1 MISVRRLGRMAPQL
15 LAASVRRDW
24 PLAGLAL
31 VSLAPGVAALVAWM
45 QIAWRARGEGLT
57 ALQFGWILPAALF
70 EALTPAGVLL
80 GSGLVTLLVGCLG
93 LSNAYLASVERRLGD
108 LALLLAL
115 GLSRWELMVLLLVE
129 ALGLAL
135 LGAGAG
141 LALGFVLSVA
151 VWLPARDYLLLAPGF
166 TLYWQPF
173 VIGAMAGLLA
183 TLLFVG
189 VTGLSTALRSP
200 LSVLRNPAPRHWIRE
215 WGYWRFSS
223 LGVLFTALL
232 TALLGVWTLGL
243 AAGLILTA
251 LALVLAA
258 ALNAGSLLL
267 TRFYWRLPTPD
278 GLPLWSLAVHG
289 LARHRRQ
296 TAGMTLAM
304 VAGALGFGLAALS
317 WVTRRAEATF
327 PLWVAGML
335 LVACATLVLTSS
347 ALAALER
354 RQELGLLAALGVR
367 RSRVRR
373 LILLENGIV
382 ALAGGALGALLALA
396 AWALAGGPAGSTTW
410 LLAAAIAVIDVLAAL
425 ATATIGATPVLWLI
439 SRQPP
444 GHALRDRPW
453 LRLRP

>member
-1 MISVRRLGRMAPQL
+1 MTRWRRLGRMAPQF

-24 PLAGLAL
+24 PLAALAL
-31 VSLAPGVAALVAWM
+31 VSLAPGVAALVAWL
-45 QIAWRARGEGLT
+45 QIAWRVRGETLT
-57 ALQFGWILPAALF
+57 PAQFGWILPAALL
-70 EALTPAGVLL
+70 ETVTPAGVLL

-93 LSNAYLASVERRLGD
+93 LSNAYLASVERRLGG

-115 GLSRWELMVLLLVE
+115 GLSRWELMALLLLE
-129 ALGLAL
+129 AMGLAI
-135 LGAGAG
+135 LGATAG
-141 LALGFVLSVA
+141 LALGFFLSVA

-173 VIGAMAGLLA
+173 VTGAIAGLSA

-189 VTGLSTALRSP
+189 ITGISTALRSP
-200 LSVLRNPAPRHWIRE
+200 LSALRSRTPRHWIRD
-215 WGYWRFSS
+215 WGHWRFST
-223 LGVLFTALL
+223 LGVLFTVALVS
-232 TALLGVWTLGL
+232 LLGVLVLGL
-243 AAGLILTA
+243 RTGLVLTA

-278 GLPLWSLAVHG
+278 SWPLWALAVHG

-304 VAGALGFGLAALS
+304 IAGALGFGLAALS
-317 WVTRRAEATF
+317 WVNRRAEATF

-335 LVACATLVLTSS
+335 LVACATLVLTSA
-347 ALAALER
+347 ALSALER

-367 RSRVRR
+367 RGRVRR
-373 LILLENGIV
+373 LILLENSIV
-382 ALAGGALGALLALA
+382 ALAGGALGALLALL
-396 AWALAGGPAGSTTW
+396 AWALVGVEGGSTSW
-410 LLAAAIAVIDVLAAL
+410 LLAMAIALIDVLAAL
-425 ATATIGATPVLWLI
+425 ATATIGAAPVLWLI

-444 GHALRDRPW
+444 GVSLRDRPW
-453 LRLRP
+453 LVP

>member
-1 MISVRRLGRMAPQL
+1 MKRWQRLGRLAPQFL
-15 LAASVRRDW
+15 LASARRDW
-24 PLAGLAL
+24 PLAALAL

-45 QIAWRARGEGLT
+45 QIAWRVRGETLT
-57 ALQFGWILPAALF
+57 AAQFGWILPPALLD
-70 EALTPAGVLL
+70 AVTPAGILL

-93 LSNAYLASVERRLGD
+93 LSNAYLASVERRLGG

-115 GLSRWELMVLLLVE
+115 GLSRWELMALLLLE
-129 ALGLAL
+129 AMGLAL
-135 LGAGAG
+135 LGTAAG

-151 VWLPARDYLLLAPGF
+151 VWLPARDYLLLEPGF

-173 VIGAMAGLLA
+173 VTGAIAGLLA

-189 VTGLSTALRSP
+189 VTGISTALRSP
-200 LSVLRNPAPRHWIRE
+200 MSALRSRAQRHWIRD
-215 WGYWRFSS
+215 WGHWRFST
-223 LGVLFTALL
+223 LGVLFTAVLV
-232 TALLGVWTLGL
+232 ALLGVLVLGL
-243 AAGLILTA
+243 RAGLLLTG

-258 ALNAGSLLL
+258 ALNGGSLLL

-278 GLPLWSLAVHG
+278 GWPLWALAVQG

-304 VAGALGFGLAALS
+304 IAGALGFGLAALS
-317 WVTRRAEATF
+317 WVNRRAEATF

-335 LVACATLVLTSS
+335 LVACATLVLTSA

-354 RQELGLLAALGVR
+354 RQELGLLAALGAPR
-367 RSRVRR
+367 RRVRR

-382 ALAGGALGALLALA
+382 AMAGGAVGAALALLA
-396 AWALAGGPAGSTTW
+396 WALVQGETGAAGW
-410 LLAAAIAVIDVLAAL
+410 LQAVVIAIVNVMAAL
-425 ATATIGATPVLWLI
+425 ATATAGAAPVLWLI

-444 GHALRDRPW
+444 GLSLRDRPW
-453 LRLRP
+453 LVP

>member
-1 MISVRRLGRMAPQL
+1 MRVRRLGRLAPQF

-24 PLAGLAL
+24 PLAALAL

-45 QIAWRARGEGLT
+45 QIAWRVRGETLT
-57 ALQFGWILPAALF
+57 PAQFGWILPPALL
-70 EALTPAGVLL
+70 ETVTPAGILL

-93 LSNAYLASVERRLGD
+93 LSNAYLASVERRLGG

-115 GLSRWELMVLLLVE
+115 GLSRWELMALLLLE
-129 ALGLAL
+129 ALGLAI

-141 LALGFVLSVA
+141 LALGFLLSVA
-151 VWLPARDYLLLAPGF
+151 VWLPARDYLLLEPGF

-173 VIGAMAGLLA
+173 VTGAIAGVSA

-189 VTGLSTALRSP
+189 ITGISTGLRSPMSALRS
-200 LSVLRNPAPRHWIRE
+200 RTPRHWIRD
-215 WGYWRFSS
+215 WGHWRFST
-223 LGVLFTALL
+223 LGVLFTVALVG
-232 TALLGVWTLGL
+232 LLGVLVLGL
-243 AAGLILTA
+243 RTGLILTA

-278 GLPLWSLAVHG
+278 GWPLWALAVHG

-304 VAGALGFGLAALS
+304 IAGAFGFGLAALS
-317 WVTRRAEATF
+317 WVNRRAEATF

-335 LVACATLVLTSS
+335 LVACATLVLTSA
-347 ALAALER
+347 ALSALER

-367 RSRVRR
+367 RGRVRR

-382 ALAGGALGALLALA
+382 ALAGGALGALLALVAWVLVGVEAGA
-396 AWALAGGPAGSTTW
+396 AGW
-410 LLAAAIAVIDVLAAL
+410 LLAIAIALIDVLAAL
-425 ATATIGATPVLWLI
+425 ATATIGAAPVLWLI

-444 GHALRDRPW
+444 GVSLRDRPW
-453 LRLRP
+453 LVP

>member
-1 MISVRRLGRMAPQL
+1 MTAWRRLVRLGPQFL
-15 LAASVRRDW
+15 SASVRRDW
-24 PLAGLAL
+24 PLAALAL

-45 QIAWRARGEGLT
+45 QIAWRVRG
-57 ALQFGWILPAALF
+57 
-70 EALTPAGVLL
+70 EALTPAQFGWVLPPVLLETVTPAGILL

-93 LSNAYLASVERRLGD
+93 LSNAYLASVERRLGG

-115 GLSRWELMVLLLVE
+115 GLSRWELMALLLLE
-129 ALGLAL
+129 AMGLAF
-135 LGAGAG
+135 LGTGAG
-141 LALGFVLSVA
+141 LALGFFLSVA
-151 VWLPARDYLLLAPGF
+151 VWLPARDYLLLEPGF

-173 VIGAMAGLLA
+173 VTGAIAGLLA

-189 VTGLSTALRSP
+189 ITGISTALRSP
-200 LSVLRNPAPRHWIRE
+200 LSALRSRAPRHWIRD
-215 WGYWRFSS
+215 WGHWRFST
-223 LGVLFTALL
+223 LGVLFTVLL
-232 TALLGVWTLGL
+232 VGLLGVLVLGL
-243 AAGLILTA
+243 RTGMILTA

-278 GLPLWSLAVHG
+278 SSPLWALAVHG

-304 VAGALGFGLAALS
+304 IAGALGFGIAALS
-317 WVTRRAEATF
+317 WVNRQAEATF

-335 LVACATLVLTSS
+335 LVACATLVLTSA
-347 ALAALER
+347 ALSALER

-367 RSRVRR
+367 RGRVRR

-382 ALAGGALGALLALA
+382 ALAGGTLGALLALL
-396 AWALAGGPAGSTTW
+396 AWALVRGQAGSTGW
-410 LLAAAIAVIDVLAAL
+410 LLAIAIAVIDVLAAL
-425 ATATIGATPVLWLI
+425 GTATVGAAPVLWLI

-444 GHALRDRPW
+444 GLSLRDRPW
-453 LRLRP
+453 LVP

>member
-1 MISVRRLGRMAPQL
+1 MTHWRRLGRLAPQF

-24 PLAGLAL
+24 PLAALAL

-45 QIAWRARGEGLT
+45 QIAWRVRGEILT
-57 ALQFGWILPAALF
+57 AAQFGWILPPALLD
-70 EALTPAGVLL
+70 AVTPAGILL

-93 LSNAYLASVERRLGD
+93 LSNAYLASVERRLGG

-115 GLSRWELMVLLLVE
+115 GLSRWELMALLLLE
-129 ALGLAL
+129 AMGLAL
-135 LGAGAG
+135 LGTAAG
-141 LALGFVLSVA
+141 LALGFFLSVA
-151 VWLPARDYLLLAPGF
+151 VWLPARDYLLLEPGF

-173 VIGAMAGLLA
+173 VTGAIAGLLA

-189 VTGLSTALRSP
+189 ITGISTALRSP
-200 LSVLRNPAPRHWIRE
+200 MSALRSRAPRHWIRD
-215 WGYWRFSS
+215 WGHWRFSS
-223 LGVLFTALL
+223 LGVLFTAVLV
-232 TALLGVWTLGL
+232 ASLGVLVLGL
-243 AAGLILTA
+243 RAGLTLTA

-267 TRFYWRLPTPD
+267 TRFYWRLPTPE
-278 GLPLWSLAVHG
+278 GWPLWALAVQG

-304 VAGALGFGLAALS
+304 IAGTLGVGLAALS
-317 WVTRRAEATF
+317 WMNRRAEATF
-327 PLWVAGML
+327 PLWVAAML
-335 LVACATLVLTSS
+335 LVACATLVLTSA

-367 RSRVRR
+367 RARVRQ

-382 ALAGGALGALLALA
+382 ALAGGTLGAALALA
-396 AWALAGGPAGSTTW
+396 AWALVSAGAGSGNW
-410 LLAAAIAVIDVLAAL
+410 PLALAIAVIDVLAAL
-425 ATATIGATPVLWLI
+425 ATATVGAAPVLWLI

-444 GHALRDRPW
+444 GLSLRDRPW
-453 LRLRP
+453 LAP

>member
-1 MISVRRLGRMAPQL
+1 MRVRRLGRLAPQF

-24 PLAGLAL
+24 PLAALAL

-45 QIAWRARGEGLT
+45 QIAWRVRGETLT
-57 ALQFGWILPAALF
+57 PAQFGWILPAALL
-70 EALTPAGVLL
+70 ETVTPAGVLL

-93 LSNAYLASVERRLGD
+93 LSNAYLASVERRLGG

-115 GLSRWELMVLLLVE
+115 GLSRWELMALLLLE
-129 ALGLAL
+129 AMGLAI
-135 LGAGAG
+135 LGTAAG
-141 LALGFVLSVA
+141 LALGFFLSVA

-173 VIGAMAGLLA
+173 VTGAIAGLLA

-189 VTGLSTALRSP
+189 ITGISTALRSP
-200 LSVLRNPAPRHWIRE
+200 LSALRSRAPRHWIRD
-215 WGYWRFSS
+215 WGHWRFST
-223 LGVLFTALL
+223 LGVLFTVVLV
-232 TALLGVWTLGL
+232 ALLGVLVLGL
-243 AAGLILTA
+243 RSGLVLTA

-278 GLPLWSLAVHG
+278 SSPLWALAVHG

-304 VAGALGFGLAALS
+304 IAGALGFGLAALS
-317 WVTRRAEATF
+317 WVNRRAEATF

-335 LVACATLVLTSS
+335 LVACATLVLTSA

-367 RSRVRR
+367 RGRVRR

-382 ALAGGALGALLALA
+382 AVAGGTLGALLALL
-396 AWALAGGPAGSTTW
+396 AWALVGGDGGSPTW
-410 LLAAAIAVIDVLAAL
+410 MLAIAIAVVDVLAAL
-425 ATATIGATPVLWLI
+425 ATASIGAAPVLWLI

-444 GHALRDRPW
+444 GISLRDRPW
-453 LRLRP
+453 LLP

>member
-1 MISVRRLGRMAPQL
+1 MMRWRRLGRLAPQF
-15 LAASVRRDW
+15 LAASIRRDW
-24 PLAGLAL
+24 PLAALAL

-45 QIAWRARGEGLT
+45 QIAWRVRSETLT
-57 ALQFGWILPAALF
+57 PAQFGWVLPPVLL
-70 EALTPAGVLL
+70 ETVTPAGILL

-93 LSNAYLASVERRLGD
+93 LSNAYLASVERRLGG

-115 GLSRWELMVLLLVE
+115 GLSRWELMALLLLE
-129 ALGLAL
+129 AMGLAV
-135 LGAGAG
+135 LGTGVG
-141 LALGFVLSVA
+141 LVLGFFLSVA
-151 VWLPARDYLLLAPGF
+151 VWLPARDYLLLEPGF

-173 VIGAMAGLLA
+173 VTGAIAGLSA

-189 VTGLSTALRSP
+189 ITGISTGLRSPMSALRS
-200 LSVLRNPAPRHWIRE
+200 RTPRHWIRD
-215 WGYWRFSS
+215 WGHWRFST
-223 LGVLFTALL
+223 LGVLFTVALVG
-232 TALLGVWTLGL
+232 LLGVLVLGL
-243 AAGLILTA
+243 RTGLILTA

-278 GLPLWSLAVHG
+278 SSPLWALAVHG

-304 VAGALGFGLAALS
+304 IAGAFGFGLAALS
-317 WVTRRAEATF
+317 WVNRRAEATF

-335 LVACATLVLTSS
+335 LVACATLVLTSA
-347 ALAALER
+347 ALSALER

-367 RSRVRR
+367 RGRVRR

-382 ALAGGALGALLALA
+382 ALAGGALGALLALL
-396 AWALAGGPAGSTTW
+396 AWALVSIEGGSTSW
-410 LLAAAIAVIDVLAAL
+410 LLAIAIALIDVLAAL
-425 ATATIGATPVLWLI
+425 ATATIGAAPVLWLI

-444 GHALRDRPW
+444 GLSLRDRPW
-453 LRLRP
+453 LVP

>member
-1 MISVRRLGRMAPQL
+1 MRVRRLGRLAPQF

-24 PLAGLAL
+24 PLAALAL
-31 VSLAPGVAALVAWM
+31 VSLAPGVAALVAWL
-45 QIAWRARGEGLT
+45 QIAWRVRGEALT
-57 ALQFGWILPAALF
+57 PAQFGWILPPALL
-70 EALTPAGVLL
+70 ETVTPAGILL

-93 LSNAYLASVERRLGD
+93 LSNAYLASVERRLGG

-115 GLSRWELMVLLLVE
+115 GLSRWELMALLLLE
-129 ALGLAL
+129 AMGLAV
-135 LGAGAG
+135 LGTAAG
-141 LALGFVLSVA
+141 LALGFFLSVA

-173 VIGAMAGLLA
+173 VTGAIAGLLA

-189 VTGLSTALRSP
+189 ITGISTALRSP
-200 LSVLRNPAPRHWIRE
+200 LNALRSRAPRHWMRD
-215 WGYWRFSS
+215 WGHWRFST
-223 LGVLFTALL
+223 LGVLFTVALVG
-232 TALLGVWTLGL
+232 LLGVLVLGL
-243 AAGLILTA
+243 RSGLILTA

-267 TRFYWRLPTPD
+267 TRFYWWLPTPD
-278 GLPLWSLAVHG
+278 SSPLWALAVHG

-304 VAGALGFGLAALS
+304 IAGALGFGLAALS
-317 WVTRRAEATF
+317 WVNRRAEATF

-335 LVACATLVLTSS
+335 LVACATLVLTSA

-367 RSRVRR
+367 RGRVRR

-382 ALAGGALGALLALA
+382 ALAGGALGALLALL
-396 AWALAGGPAGSTTW
+396 AWALVGGEGGATGW
-410 LLAAAIAVIDVLAAL
+410 LLAIAIALIDVLAAL
-425 ATATIGATPVLWLI
+425 ATATIGAAPVLWLI

-444 GHALRDRPW
+444 GVSLRDRPW
-453 LRLRP
+453 LVP